1 MYTNIRENS
10 NWVNRSP
17 NVDWVVFA
25 IADNGDR
32 DLLDDLVSNCL
43 DKNVSYACSAGQ
55 LASVTEWLFDIGI
68 VNKAI
73 QEEDKTDKP
82 YNYGNSPIT
91 TSHKNFSE
99 DFWFATTLSSRPL
112 KSHFYN
118 QQFFF
123 LRRRKIFVTVL
134 QANH

>member
-43 DKNVSYACSAGQ
+43 DKNVSYTCSAGQ

-68 VNKAI
+68 VNSACP
-73 QEEDKTDKP
+73 KT
-82 YNYGNSPIT
+82 
-91 TSHKNFSE
+91 
-99 DFWFATTLSSRPL
+99 PL
-112 KSHFYN
+112 KKNYKFP
-118 QQFFF
+118 QPILFFF
-123 LRRRKIFVTVL
+123 IFFVEKVL
-134 QANH
+134 LLLYVKK